1 VVPHITNAIQDH
13 VERVAHVPVDDSGE
27 TPDVCI
33 IELGGTVGDI
43 ESAPFVE
50 AMRQFQFRV
59 GHENFAVIHVSL
71 VPVINGEQKS
81 KPTQAA
87 IRDLRGLGLAPDLIA
102 CRCTQPLE
110 SALID
115 KLTMF
120 CHVGPGQ
127 VIGVH
132 DVASTYHVPLLLR
145 EQKILEYFNKRLG
158 LGEIKVTTRQ
168 KAEGERRLERWRNL
182 TISHDRLFD
191 SVSIV
196 LVGKYTNLQD
206 SYISVIKSLEH
217 ASLRCNRKL
226 ILHWVDSSDLE
237 PETLQSSPVK
247 YHTAWKAVCSAEYCH
262 LSTRLMTVAF
272 LFPEVSA

>member
-1 VVPHITNAIQDH
+1 MSVLCNVQRKGDYLGKTVQVVPHITNAIQDH
-13 VERVAHVPVDDSGE
+13 IERVAHIPVDDSQE
-27 TPDVCI
+27 IPDVCI

-59 GHENFAVIHVSL
+59 GHENFALIHVSL

-102 CRCTQPLE
+102 CRCSQRLE
-110 SALID
+110 EALID

-132 DVASTYHVPLLLR
+132 DVSSTYHVPLLLR
-145 EQKILEYFNKRLG
+145 QQKIIEYLTKRLG
-158 LGEIKVTTRQ
+158 LGGITASQRQ
-168 KAEGERRLERWRNL
+168 RSQGEVRWGRWKNL
-182 TISHDRLFD
+182 TVSYGPIRL
-191 SVSIV
+191 
-196 LVGKYTNLQD
+196 
-206 SYISVIKSLEH
+206 
-217 ASLRCNRKL
+217 R
-226 ILHWVDSSDLE
+226 
-237 PETLQSSPVK
+237 
-247 YHTAWKAVCSAEYCH
+247 
-262 LSTRLMTVAF
+262 
-272 LFPEVSA
+272 

>member
-1 VVPHITNAIQDH
+1 LGKTVQVVPHITNAIQDH
-13 VERVAHVPVDDSGE
+13 IERVAQIPVDDSQQ

-59 GHENFAVIHVSL
+59 GHENFALIHVSL

-102 CRCTQPLE
+102 CRCSQQLEQPLIE
-110 SALID
+110 

-132 DVASTYHVPLLLR
+132 DVSSTYHVPLLLR
-145 EQKILEYFNKRLG
+145 EQKIIEYFTKRLG
-158 LGEIKVTTRQ
+158 LDTINTTPRSR
-168 KAEGERRLERWRNL
+168 AEGELRWGKWKNL
-182 TISHDRLFD
+182 TISYIPFCC
-191 SVSIV
+191 V
-196 LVGKYTNLQD
+196 LT
-206 SYISVIKSLEH
+206 
-217 ASLRCNRKL
+217 
-226 ILHWVDSSDLE
+226 
-237 PETLQSSPVK
+237 
-247 YHTAWKAVCSAEYCH
+247 
-262 LSTRLMTVAF
+262 
-272 LFPEVSA
+272 

>member
-1 VVPHITNAIQDH
+1 
-13 VERVAHVPVDDSGE
+13 VDDSGE
-27 TPDVCI
+27 EPDVCI

-102 CRCTQPLE
+102 CRCTQKLE
-110 SALID
+110 PALID

-132 DVASTYHVPLLLR
+132 DVSSTYHVPLLLWQ
-145 EQKILEYFNKRLG
+145 QKIIEYFTSRLG
-158 LGEIKVTTRQ
+158 LDQITVLPFQRS
-168 KAEGERRLERWRNL
+168 EGDLRWGKWKQL
-182 TISHDRLFD
+182 TISYALP
-191 SVSIV
+191 
-196 LVGKYTNLQD
+196 
-206 SYISVIKSLEH
+206 KSLTTGTTD
-217 ASLRCNRKL
+217 CL
-226 ILHWVDSSDLE
+226 IL
-237 PETLQSSPVK
+237 
-247 YHTAWKAVCSAEYCH
+247 
-262 LSTRLMTVAF
+262 
-272 LFPEVSA
+272 FPLR

>member
-1 VVPHITNAIQDH
+1 M
-13 VERVAHVPVDDSGE
+13 DDTHQ

-59 GHENFAVIHVSL
+59 GHENFALIHVSL

-102 CRCTQPLE
+102 CRCSQPLE
-110 SALID
+110 QSLID

-127 VIGVH
+127 VVGVH
-132 DVASTYHVPLLLR
+132 DVSSTYHVPLLLR
-145 EQKILEYFNKRLG
+145 QQKIVEYL
-158 LGEIKVTTRQ
+158 T
-168 KAEGERRLERWRNL
+168 RRLRLDQIAVSPRQRADGELRLKRWISL
-182 TISHDRLFD
+182 TVSYFRPDVRLT
-191 SVSIV
+191 
-196 LVGKYTNLQD
+196 KT
-206 SYISVIKSLEH
+206 
-217 ASLRCNRKL
+217 
-226 ILHWVDSSDLE
+226 
-237 PETLQSSPVK
+237 
-247 YHTAWKAVCSAEYCH
+247 
-262 LSTRLMTVAF
+262 
-272 LFPEVSA
+272 

>member
-1 VVPHITNAIQDH
+1 MPHITNAIQDH
-13 VERVAHVPVDDSGE
+13 IERVAQIPVDDSGE

-102 CRCTQPLE
+102 CRCSLPLE
-110 SALID
+110 PALID

-132 DVASTYHVPLLLR
+132 DVSSTYHVPLLLR
-145 EQKILEYFNKRLG
+145 EQKILEYFTKRLN
-158 LGEIKVTTRQ
+158 LSEIKVAMKQ
-168 KAEGERRLERWRNL
+168 KAAGERIMQRWRNL
-182 TISHDRLFD
+182 TISYATFE
-191 SVSIV
+191 
-196 LVGKYTNLQD
+196 T
-206 SYISVIKSLEH
+206 SL
-217 ASLRCNRKL
+217 
-226 ILHWVDSSDLE
+226 I
-237 PETLQSSPVK
+237 
-247 YHTAWKAVCSAEYCH
+247 
-262 LSTRLMTVAF
+262 
-272 LFPEVSA
+272 

>member
-1 VVPHITNAIQDH
+1 MYQRKGDYLGKTVQVVPHITNAIQDH
-13 VERVAHVPVDDSGE
+13 IERVACIPVDDSGQ

-71 VPVINGEQKS
+71 IPIINGEQKS

-102 CRCTQPLE
+102 CRCSQPLE
-110 SALID
+110 PGLID

-127 VIGVH
+127 VVGVH
-132 DVASTYHVPLLLR
+132 DVSSTYHVPLLLYQ
-145 EQKILEYFNKRLG
+145 QKITDFFTKRLG
-158 LGEIKVTTRQ
+158 LSEISVTSKQKGEGLV
-168 KAEGERRLERWRNL
+168 RWGKWKNL
-182 TISHDRLFD
+182 TLSYA
-191 SVSIV
+191 
-196 LVGKYTNLQD
+196 LVPF
-206 SYISVIKSLEH
+206 I
-217 ASLRCNRKL
+217 
-226 ILHWVDSSDLE
+226 
-237 PETLQSSPVK
+237 
-247 YHTAWKAVCSAEYCH
+247 
-262 LSTRLMTVAF
+262 
-272 LFPEVSA
+272 

>member
-13 VERVAHVPVDDSGE
+13 IERVSRVPVDDSGE

-59 GHENFAVIHVSL
+59 GHDNFVVIHVSL

-87 IRDLRGLGLAPDLIA
+87 IRELRGLGLAPDLIA

-110 SALID
+110 PALID

-127 VIGVH
+127 VVGVH
-132 DVASTYHVPLLLR
+132 DVSSTYHVPLLLR
-145 EQKILEYFNKRLG
+145 QQKIVDYLTQRLA
-158 LGEIKVTTRQ
+158 LDQIDVTATM
-168 KAEGERRLERWRNL
+168 KAKGERGLVRWRNL
-182 TISHDRLFD
+182 TIAYVWYGH
-191 SVSIV
+191 
-196 LVGKYTNLQD
+196 
-206 SYISVIKSLEH
+206 
-217 ASLRCNRKL
+217 C
-226 ILHWVDSSDLE
+226 
-237 PETLQSSPVK
+237 
-247 YHTAWKAVCSAEYCH
+247 
-262 LSTRLMTVAF
+262 
-272 LFPEVSA
+272 